1 MTATETFP
9 ADADMHAPDHSER
22 CDEPSCRT
30 EPCAQQWVARR
41 RANRRILPARL
52 PQPVRW

>member
-22 CDEPSCRT
+22 CDEASIRTDSC
-30 EPCAQQWVARR
+30 AVQWVARR
-41 RANRRILPARL
+41 RANRRILPSRL